1 MNFHFSSPMKNT
13 RYKFQS
19 YSKPEKKPMLKNG
32 FQHVL
37 KRTHRQLLTTGC
49 FSTHDLLLP
58 PDIKGSKY
66 SISFSPKY
74 LLCKKII

>member
-19 YSKPEKKPMLKNG
+19 YSKPEKKPMLKND
-32 FQHVL
+32 FQYVL
-37 KRTHRQLLTTGC
+37 KRTHRQLLTTGF
-49 FSTHDLLLP
+49 FSIHDLLLP
-58 PDIKGSKY
+58 SDIKGSKY